1 MAAKDGSRGVWC
13 GESGDTEGRYS
24 TFIASLFCESA
35 VQKAERLKNTK
46 VMVFVTAPTFSLG
59 NDKMLNKNLATSFT
73 STLPSVL
80 LQAVQ
85 MSSLSLD
92 NI

>member
-1 MAAKDGSRGVWC
+1 MAAVERGVT
-13 GESGDTEGRYS
+13 GESGETEGHCS
-24 TFIASLFCESA
+24 TSIASLFRESA

-46 VMVFVTAPTFSLG
+46 VMVFVTAPTFSIG

-73 STLPSVL
+73 STLPSEL
-80 LQAVQ
+80 LQAIQ
-85 MSSLSLD
+85 ISSLSLD